1 MTGRIMKL
9 SHANSL
15 VTALLLAG
23 SAGVGAAISS
33 SSNADSQQSID
44 ASKRQRVMITA
55 AVAVIQSTAGN
66 TASGVVRFTDIPGGV
81 RIEAEISGLDPGS
94 KHGFHIHE
102 LGDMTATDGTSMG
115 DHYNPAKVAHALPGS
130 TRHAGDMGNLV
141 ANSKGVAKYSA
152 EMQGI
157 TVAGMVNPIVG
168 RGVVIHALPDD
179 GGQPTGNAGARIGY
193 GVIGIAKAGN

>member
-1 MTGRIMKL
+1 MKL
-9 SHANSL
+9 SHANSF

-33 SSNADSQQSID
+33 FGSADAQQAID
-44 ASKRQRVMITA
+44 PSRRQRVMITS

-66 TASGVVRFTDIPGGV
+66 TASGVVRFTDVPGGV
-81 RIEAEISGLDPGS
+81 RIEAEISGLKPGS

-102 LGDMTATDGTSMG
+102 LGDMTSTDGKSMG
-115 DHYNPAKVAHALPGS
+115 GHYNPANTAHALPGS

-141 ANSKGVAKYSA
+141 ADSDGVAKYSA

-193 GVIGIAKAGN
+193 GVIGIAKAGS